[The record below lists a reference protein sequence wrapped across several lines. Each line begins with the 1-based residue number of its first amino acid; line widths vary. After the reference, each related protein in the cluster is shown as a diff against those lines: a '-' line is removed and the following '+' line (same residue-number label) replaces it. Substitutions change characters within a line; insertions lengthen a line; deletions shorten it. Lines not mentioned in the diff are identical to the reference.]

1 MNATIMRFHHNR
13 DGGGMGMVAH
23 PSQGCKQRKRGP
35 PRGRKG
41 ISNLVFSGMS
51 RLHAWLLARAEQIPL
66 RDRLAILKE
75 EESYPKALRRLGV
88 NPDGPLGGQAEAAL
102 ARMDLRGYRL
112 LVLGEP
118 DYPPLL
124 AAISDPPIA
133 LTVMGE
139 LLREDA
145 LALAIVG
152 SRRATPY
159 GRDTARRLSRDLASF
174 GLTIVSGL
182 ARGIDSAGHEGA
194 LEASGRTLAVLG
206 SGLDE
211 IYPAEHRELAARIA
225 ERGAIVSEFGLDEA
239 PHARNFPRRNRV
251 ITGLTLGTL
260 VVEAAAKSGSL
271 ISARLALE
279 QDREVFAVPGPV
291 GSPGS
296 EGVHALLRDGA
307 RLVTRAEDVL
317 EELREEVREALKH
330 RATARRGQGPG
341 TLDTLD
347 TEQRAIV
354 TLLLSRHEAL
364 DLDLILDELSL
375 PIDRALAALGRLEV
389 MGRVTRLPGGL
400 YHAKRV

>member
-1 MNATIMRFHHNR
+1 
-13 DGGGMGMVAH
+13 
-23 PSQGCKQRKRGP
+23 
-35 PRGRKG
+35 
-41 ISNLVFSGMS
+41 MS
-51 RLHAWLLARAEQIPL
+51 RLHAWLLARAEHVPL

-88 NPDGPLGGQAEAAL
+88 NPVGPLGGQAETAFE
-102 ARMDLRGYRL
+102 RMAQRGYRL

-139 LLREDA
+139 LLREDS
-145 LALAIVG
+145 LGLAIVG

-159 GRDTARRLSRDLASF
+159 GRDTARRISRDLASF

-211 IYPAEHRELAARIA
+211 IYPPEHRNLAERIA
-225 ERGAIVSEFGLDEA
+225 ERGAVVSEFGLDEP
-239 PHARNFPRRNRV
+239 PHARNFPRRNRI

-271 ISARLALE
+271 ISARLALD
-279 QDREVFAVPGPV
+279 QNREVFAVPGPV

-317 EELREEVREALKH
+317 EELRDEVREALKH
-330 RATARRGQGPG
+330 RATDRREQARQTPV
-341 TLDTLD
+341 TLD
-347 TEQRAIV
+347 TEEQALV
-354 TLLLSRHEAL
+354 ALLLSRHDAL
-364 DLDLILDELSL
+364 DLDLIVGELSL
-375 PIDRALAALGRLEV
+375 PIDRALAALARLEIT
-389 MGRVTRLPGGL
+389 GRVTRLPGGL
-400 YHAKRV
+400 YHAKRA